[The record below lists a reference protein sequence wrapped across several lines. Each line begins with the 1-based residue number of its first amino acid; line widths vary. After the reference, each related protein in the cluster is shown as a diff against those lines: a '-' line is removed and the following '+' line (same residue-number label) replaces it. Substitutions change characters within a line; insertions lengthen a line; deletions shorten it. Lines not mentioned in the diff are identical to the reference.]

1 MENKTGYIPY
11 LDGCRA
17 LAISIV
23 VLSHAGLGHIIPG
36 KFGVTF
42 FFFLSGYLITR
53 LLLAEINEHGS
64 IQFIPFYLRRLFR
77 LYPALLVMI
86 GCSAIAAYIMNC
98 ALPAK
103 DYFAALFYYT
113 NYYIGWYRTPVEDCG
128 RILDILWSLSVEEHF
143 YLAFPLL
150 LQFFLREKKSTQ
162 SESESATANNTA
174 ASKKFAWLLAAL
186 CLISIGIRYFTYQS
200 FYPAIEDSAG
210 RIYFSTHTR
219 LDSIIWGC
227 LAAVLLFRVESATY
241 IKLVQN
247 KWAIAIALLALLL
260 SVAIRNEL
268 FRQTLLYSFQGLGLF
283 IIVPAIGMASNP
295 FIKNILSSKT
305 LIFIGKISY
314 SLYLFHW
321 IAIKLGNH
329 YFEEW
334 SWNWQ
339 LFFWPLT
346 LALSLGSYYFVEKPF
361 VQLRKKFGSTSN

>member
-53 LLLAEINEHGS
+53 LLLAEIKEHGS

-113 NYYIGWYRTPVEDCG
+113 NYYIGWYRTPVEDCA
-128 RILDILWSLSVEEHF
+128 RLLDILWSLSVEEHF

-150 LQFFLREKKSTQ
+150 MQLFLREKKS
-162 SESESATANNTA
+162 
-174 ASKKFAWLLAAL
+174 FIWLLAAL
-186 CLISIGIRYFTYQS
+186 CVISIGIRYFTYQS
-200 FYPAIEDSAG
+200 FYPAVEESAG

-227 LAAVLLFRVESATY
+227 LASVLLFRVESATY

-295 FIKNILSSKT
+295 IVKNILSSKA

>member
-53 LLLAEINEHGS
+53 LLLAEIAEKGS

-86 GCSAIAAYIMNC
+86 GCSAIAAYIMQC

-113 NYYIGWYRTPVEDCG
+113 NYYIGWYRTPVEDCA

-143 YLAFPLL
+143 YLAFPLVI
-150 LQFFLREKKSTQ
+150 QFFLQTKSA
-162 SESESATANNTA
+162 SSNGEA
-174 ASKKFAWLLAAL
+174 ASAGIANKNIKQFAWLLVAL
-186 CLISIGIRYFTYQS
+186 CIVSIAIRYFTYEA
-200 FYPAIEDSAG
+200 FYPAVDNSAG

-227 LAAVLLFRVESATY
+227 LAAVLLFRIESATY
-241 IKLVQN
+241 IKMVQN
-247 KWAIAIALLALLL
+247 KWAIAAAVLALVL

-295 FIKNILSSKT
+295 IIKNILSSKF

-329 YFEEW
+329 YFPEW
-334 SWNWQ
+334 GLSWQ

-346 LALSLGSYYFVEKPF
+346 MALSLGSYYFVEKPF
-361 VQLRKKFGSTSN
+361 LKLRKKFGSTNY